1 MSKNENYPFTPEF
14 KILMNHLGWGD
25 PNPIILTVGIEEGGV
40 WCWEEMEEK
49 NKREFEEQCE
59 KSTDFSNKLE
69 YVKYCIR
76 KRFNEEIVPV
86 KIEKNSKENNNNFP
100 IAHPV
105 AKIACGISK
114 SCKDWKK
121 NWKCYRNKKLWTEG
135 SKIANINLY
144 PLGKKNLK
152 GNFPSCYKE
161 LFGLTEENMD
171 LYKECVKKTRFEH
184 IRKFTKEKKVKAI
197 ICYGKQ
203 SWDDF
208 REVFELPK
216 KEGEKLVRYD
226 DKKVI
231 LVRHFSNGFPDELCD
246 EIISI
251 LTKWGVSLD

>member
-1 MSKNENYPFTPEF
+1 MSNFSFTEEF
-14 KILMNHLGWGD
+14 EILMKHLGWGD
-25 PNPIILTVGIEEGGV
+25 PNPIILTVGIEEGGI
-40 WCWEEMEEK
+40 WCWEEMDER
-49 NKREFEEQCE
+49 NKREFEEICG
-59 KSTDFSNKLE
+59 KSTSFQNKLDFIRH
-69 YVKYCIR
+69 CI
-76 KRFNEEIVPV
+76 KSKFNKEIVPV
-86 KIEKNSKENNNNFP
+86 GLNSEKGKNKFP
-100 IAHPV
+100 IAYPI

-114 SCKDWKK
+114 SCKDWKN
-121 NWKCYRNKKLWTEG
+121 NWRLYRDTKLWTKE

-144 PLGKKNLK
+144 PLGKKKAK
-152 GNFPSCYKE
+152 GIFPSCYKD